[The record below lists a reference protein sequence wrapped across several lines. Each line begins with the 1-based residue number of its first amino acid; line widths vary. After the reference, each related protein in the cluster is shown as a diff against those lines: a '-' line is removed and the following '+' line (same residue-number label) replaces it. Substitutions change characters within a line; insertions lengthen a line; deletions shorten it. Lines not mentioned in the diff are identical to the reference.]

1 MSEIVAEGADKTIQR
16 IENHLNNLAAS
27 KIYLSID
34 IDVIDP
40 KLAPGTGVPVPNGID
55 KNMLLRFI
63 DVIANT
69 GRVRGAELVE
79 VNPTLDDQSNTTTL
93 LAVEI
98 VDYLVK
104 KILENRIV

>member
-1 MSEIVAEGADKTIQR
+1 
-16 IENHLNNLAAS
+16 
-27 KIYLSID
+27 
-34 IDVIDP
+34 
-40 KLAPGTGVPVPNGID
+40 
-55 KNMLLRFI
+55 MLLRFI